1 MMKQKKFLLDIQNL
15 IHSIWNAIR
24 YSHNERK
31 IIIVKISAVIMEYN
45 KYERK
50 GHDNLEWKP
59 SI

>member
-15 IHSIWNAIR
+15 IHSISNVLR
-24 YSHNERK
+24 YSHNKIK

-50 GHDNLEWKP
+50 EHDNLE
-59 SI
+59 